1 MKEQRNRRVEKR
13 KFKRISVRFG
23 LEAPTFKAAAVQIST
38 KGFFL
43 STNHPVYPP
52 GSHLSIEITTPSGSH
67 TVAAVVRH
75 ARQLPRRTIQYER
88 SGMGVEFLDLPQGLL
103 DYLVTLCAQ

>member
-1 MKEQRNRRVEKR
+1 MKEKRSRRVEKR

-23 LEAPTFKAAAVQIST
+23 LEVPKFKAAAIQIST
-38 KGFFL
+38 QGLFL
-43 STNHPVYPP
+43 STSHPVYPP
-52 GSHLSIEITTPSGSH
+52 GSHLSIEIITPNGSH
-67 TVAAVVRH
+67 TVTAVVRH

-88 SGMGVEFLDLPQGLL
+88 SGMGVEFLDLPQELL